1 MKTKLLIVDDSRI
14 FRNAIEESLA
24 SENDIEVVG
33 SVWNGVKAIEFIQS
47 NPPDLVTL
55 DVEMPDMD
63 GLEAL
68 KQIQKIDSNAKVAM
82 VTAMGQQSIVMEAI
96 KAGAKDFVVKPFDP
110 NRVLAAIQKMIG

>member
-1 MKTKLLIVDDSRI
+1 MAKVLVVDDAQFMRMRAVKLLTQNGYECIEAENGIEAVDKYK
-14 FRNAIEESLA
+14 
-24 SENDIEVVG
+24 SERPDAVMLDI
-33 SVWNGVKAIEFIQS
+33 
-47 NPPDLVTL
+47 T
-55 DVEMPDMD
+55 MPDMD

-110 NRVLAAIQKMIG
+110 NRVLAAVQKMIG

>member
-1 MKTKLLIVDDSRI
+1 MAKVLVVDDAQFMRMRAVKLLTQNGYECIEAENGIEAVDKYR
-14 FRNAIEESLA
+14 
-24 SENDIEVVG
+24 SERPDAVMLDI
-33 SVWNGVKAIEFIQS
+33 
-47 NPPDLVTL
+47 T
-55 DVEMPDMD
+55 MPDMD

>member
-1 MKTKLLIVDDSRI
+1 MAKVLVVDDAQFMRMRAVKLLTQNGYECIEAENGIEAVDK
-14 FRNAIEESLA
+14 FK
-24 SENDIEVVG
+24 SERPDAVMLDI
-33 SVWNGVKAIEFIQS
+33 
-47 NPPDLVTL
+47 T
-55 DVEMPDMD
+55 MPDMD

-110 NRVLAAIQKMIG
+110 NRVLAAVQKMLG